1 MPSWKEASL
10 AEMPFR
16 QAMLADPATMAYNAP
31 WAPPTGCLAF
41 PPQQWGAWLARWTGH
56 APERFCAYLIAPH
69 GQLVGEISWHDY
81 GEEISTVIHAA
92 YRGKGYGLEGL
103 QLLAELAFRHPQI
116 ACLRN
121 CFEAARTP
129 ALVTHRQAG
138 FEIDGE
144 ENGLLRLRLSRERW
158 EQRRAVRLSGGAS

>member
-1 MPSWKEASL
+1 M
-10 AEMPFR
+10 
-16 QAMLADPATMAYNAP
+16 
-31 WAPPTGCLAF
+31 
-41 PPQQWGAWLARWTGH
+41 
-56 APERFCAYLIAPH
+56 
-69 GQLVGEISWHDY
+69 
-81 GEEISTVIHAA
+81 
-92 YRGKGYGLEGL
+92 